1 VARGTVEVFAV
12 TPATLLAWHRR
23 LVARKWDY
31 TSRRP
36 PGRPPTAAAIRKL
49 VIRIATDN
57 PAWGHRRVQGE
68 LVKLGH
74 SIAASTVWQI
84 LHAAGTG
91 TAPRRTSPTWKQFLT
106 AQARGILAVD
116 FVHVDAVLLQRVY
129 ALILIEHGTRRVHLA
144 GITAHPDGAWTAQA
158 ARNLLMDL
166 GQRVT
171 TVKFLIRDRAGQ
183 FTGSFDAV
191 FTAEGIRILRSP
203 PQAPRANAICERI
216 IGTLRRELLDRL
228 LIINEHHLRQ
238 VLTEYLEHYNTG
250 RPHRGFG
257 QLTPAQADT
266 RPPEPVNL
274 AEHRIRRKQ
283 VLGGLTHE
291 YRVAALPSPR
301 RCGNAAHHPN
311 RISEPHRSALR
322 CCSPRPVRERESQ
335 LRWGWHDFRH
345 PQAHV
350 ATNGCSSRD
359 SPQSPTVPPDELLAT
374 QPSATMI
381 LIHELPGVCNGLP
394 ATTSASSRTCAPL
407 SIATRC
413 GERPA
418 RVALQAFR
426 LAAETF
432 RDRPRRGRTS

>member
-1 VARGTVEVFAV
+1 VIFSAVYLFVRCLLGCLMVLARREVSKDAELLVLRHENAVLRRQFGRVRYQPGDRLWLAALSRLIPRRRWGEVFAV

-23 LVARKWDY
+23 LAARKWDY

-84 LHAAGTG
+84 LHAAGIG
-91 TAPRRTSPTWKQFLT
+91 TAPRRTGPTWKQFLT

-116 FVHVDAVLLQRVY
+116 FVHVDTVLLQRVY

-144 GITAHPDGAWTAQA
+144 GITAHPDSAWTAQA
-158 ARNLLMDL
+158 ARNLLMNL
-166 GQRVT
+166 GRRVT
-171 TVKFLIRDRAGQ
+171 TVTFLIRDRAGQ

-191 FTAEGIRILRSP
+191 FTAEGIRILLSP

-238 VLTEYLEHYNTG
+238 VLTEYLEHYNTA
-250 RPHRGFG
+250 RPHRGLG

-274 AEHRIRRKQ
+274 EEHRIRRKQ

-291 YRVAALPSPR
+291 YHVAALPSPR

-311 RISEPHRSALR
+311 RISEPHREEQAYVKA
-322 CCSPRPVRERESQ
+322 PMPVMARPTMSVCMVSVPSKV
-335 LRWGWHDFRH
+335 WI
-345 PQAHV
+345 A
-350 ATNGCSSRD
+350 SR
-359 SPQSPTVPPDELLAT
+359 S
-374 QPSATMI
+374 TM
-381 LIHELPGVCNGLP
+381 CRM
-394 ATTSASSRTCAPL
+394 TW
-407 SIATRC
+407 
-413 GERPA
+413 
-418 RVALQAFR
+418 
-426 LAAETF
+426 
-432 RDRPRRGRTS
+432 